1 MKLLQYPEIRYGPL
15 PRLEAAQKL
24 LDPRPD
30 LQVLE
35 GALDYLELHLARVEK
50 SYATLQRKGWDFW
63 TVTERMKAKKAFT
76 NTTRALRMIMVFH
89 HENKFLLNKMAA
101 RIKEKL
107 ELQDELA
114 PHYRYLLRML
124 DQLGSSEAKGAGAE

>member
-24 LDPRPD
+24 LAPRPD
-30 LQVLE
+30 LQVME
-35 GALDYLELHLARVEK
+35 GAMEYLELHLNRVQE
-50 SYATLQRKGWDFW
+50 SYAVYSRRGWDFW
-63 TVTERMKAKKAFT
+63 TVLLRLKAKKTFT

-89 HENKFLLNKMAA
+89 HENKAVLDKMAA

-107 ELQDELA
+107 ALEDALA
-114 PHYRYLLRML
+114 PHYRYLLRL
-124 DQLGSSEAKGAGAE
+124 LASLGSAEAEGAGEE